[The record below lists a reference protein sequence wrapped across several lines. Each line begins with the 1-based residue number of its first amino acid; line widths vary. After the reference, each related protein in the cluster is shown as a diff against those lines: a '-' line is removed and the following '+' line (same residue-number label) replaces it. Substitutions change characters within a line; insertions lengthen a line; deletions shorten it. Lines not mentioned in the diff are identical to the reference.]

1 MSEQDDIR
9 AMATRFFDAIE
20 SGDIET
26 MQGSFTPDAEI
37 WHNTDELIVTP
48 AQTAQTLT
56 GMASRIR
63 DREYADRQLTV
74 FPGGF
79 VQQHVLKGVR
89 VHDGDALNVLERL
102 PDAMLER
109 VYLLHPDPW
118 PKARHA
124 KRRFVN
130 PGPLDLIAAKLKPGG
145 EFRLATDHPV
155 YMRWAVMQMARR
167 DDFEWLAER
176 ASDWE
181 TRPDDWPATRYGE
194 WAAGEGRPI
203 WYFRYLR
210 K

>member
-20 SGDIET
+20 AGDIET

-89 VHDGDALNVLERL
+89 VHDGVSVRL
-102 PDAMLER
+102 PCAIICKVENGKIMR
-109 VYLLHPDPW
+109 
-118 PKARHA
+118 
-124 KRRFVN
+124 
-130 PGPLDLIAAKLKPGG
+130 LDEYFDSAHVA
-145 EFRLATDHPV
+145 EFRKFAN
-155 YMRWAVMQMARR
+155 A
-167 DDFEWLAER
+167 
-176 ASDWE
+176 
-181 TRPDDWPATRYGE
+181 
-194 WAAGEGRPI
+194 
-203 WYFRYLR
+203 
-210 K
+210 